1 MTNFVETNF
10 YRFTKKKKKKKAT
23 AKSAKVNSKVNL
35 LKVYWFLN

>member
-10 YRFTKKKKKKKAT
+10 HRFTKKKKKKAT